1 MQITRQ
7 ADYAVRAMV
16 YLAQLGPNTRAA
28 TGQIAK
34 EKSIPPS
41 FLAKIVSQLSVAG
54 LLQTSRGAR
63 GGVSLAKSAEAI
75 SLLDVIEAIDGPI
88 LLNDCVGE
96 SMTCTFDDT
105 CPLKP
110 VWCDAQKMLVDQLSN
125 ANFAQFAQT
134 APLG

>member
-16 YLAQLGPNTRAA
+16 YLAQLQSDEHAA
-28 TGQIAK
+28 TGRIAK

-54 LLQTSRGAR
+54 LLQTSRGAN
-63 GGVSLAKSAEAI
+63 GGVRLAKPANEI

-88 LLNDCVGE
+88 ILNDCVAE
-96 SMTCTFDDT
+96 TTSCTYDDS

-110 VWCDAQKMLVDQLSN
+110 VWCDAQKMLVDHLSK
-125 ANFAQFAQT
+125 ANFAQFAEV
-134 APLG
+134 APAG

>member
-16 YLAQLGPNTRAA
+16 YLAQLGPEKRAA
-28 TGQIAK
+28 TGMIAR

-63 GGVSLAKSAEAI
+63 GGVSLARPAEAI

-88 LLNDCVGE
+88 ILNDCVAE
-96 SMTCTFDDT
+96 SATCTFDES

-110 VWCDAQKMLVDQLSN
+110 VWCDAQKMLVDHLSK
-125 ANFAQFAQT
+125 ATFAQFAEV
-134 APLG
+134 APAG